1 MFTCPCGQPVP
12 AAGRGRPR
20 AYCSSPCRQKAYRA
34 RQRGESFPVPQPE
47 PVPAA
52 LRDLPRWTRRDG
64 KRPIRV
70 SGAPASSTDP
80 GTWAEFAAVQRGAG
94 DGYGIMLGGGLGCYD
109 FDHCLDGGRL
119 VSPRVAEVLA
129 RLEPLYVE
137 VSMSGDGLHAFVAMP
152 EGPGTRLP
160 WMETYSR
167 ARFIAVTGDRWE
179 AP

>member
-1 MFTCPCGQPVP
+1 MFTCSCGAPVP

-34 RQRGESFPVPQPE
+34 RVKAPVD

-52 LRDLPRWTRRDG
+52 LRELPRWTRRDG

-70 SGAPASSTDP
+70 NGAPASSTDP
-80 GTWAEFAAVQRGAG
+80 RTWASYEKVTASAAG
-94 DGYGIMLGGGLGCYD
+94 DGFGIMLGGGLGCYD
-109 FDHCLDGGRL
+109 FDHCLDESGRL
-119 VSPRVAEVLA
+119 ASPRVAEVLA
-129 RLEPLYVE
+129 RLEPIHTE
-137 VSMSGDGLHAFVAMP
+137 VSMSGRGLHVFVAMP

-167 ARFIAVTGDRWE
+167 GRFIAVTGIRWDR
-179 AP
+179 